1 MEKYNFYVFGMVYIV
16 PLLAAAVIPAMRV
29 SGVCNFLTGTYK
41 LIKER
46 P

>member
-1 MEKYNFYVFGMVYIV
+1 MEKYNFYVFGIVCIV

-29 SGVCNFLTGTYK
+29 SGICNFLTGTYK

>member
-1 MEKYNFYVFGMVYIV
+1 MEKYNFYVFGVVYIT
-16 PLLAAAVIPAMRV
+16 PLLAAITIPAMRAT
-29 SGVCNFLTGTYK
+29 GICNFFTGAYK